1 MKKYIIQAVTVWGA
15 IGLIWL
21 LFIYNNTSISDKEK
35 EYQNKIDS
43 LKIEIGLNKIKID
56 SLTSAK
62 LVLDSLVAIDKVKLN
77 EVSKKSETYR
87 KKYNEE
93 HNRISDM
100 SDDDIISE
108 FTAAF
113 Q

>member
-1 MKKYIIQAVTVWGA
+1 MKKYIIQGVIVWGA
-15 IGLIWL
+15 IGLLWL
-21 LFIYNNTSISDKEK
+21 LFTYTGLKKSSKEK
-35 EYQNKIDS
+35 EYQAKINS
-43 LKIEIGLNKIKID
+43 LQIEIGLNKAKID
-56 SLTSAK
+56 SLSSAK
-62 LVLDSLVAIDKVKLN
+62 LVLDSLVAIDKAKLN
-77 EVSKKSETYR
+77 EVSKKAETYR

-93 HNRISDM
+93 HNRLIDM

>member
-1 MKKYIIQAVTVWGA
+1 MKKYILQGVVIWGT
-15 IGLIWL
+15 IGLLWF
-21 LFIYNNTSISDKEK
+21 LFVYNNSKISNKEK
-35 EYQNKIDS
+35 YYQDKIDS
-43 LKIEIGLNKIKID
+43 LQIEIGLNKNQID
-56 SLTSAK
+56 SLSAAK
-62 LVLDSLVAIDKVKLN
+62 VVLDSIVAVDKAKLT
-77 EVSKKSETYR
+77 EVSRKAETYR

-100 SDDDIISE
+100 SDDDIIRE

>member
-1 MKKYIIQAVTVWGA
+1 MKKYILQGVIIWGA
-15 IGLIWL
+15 IGLLWF
-21 LFIYNNTSISDKEK
+21 LFVYNNSKVSNKEK
-35 EYQNKIDS
+35 YYQDKIDS
-43 LKIEIGLNKIKID
+43 LQIEIGLNKNQID
-56 SLTSAK
+56 SLSAAK
-62 LVLDSLVAIDKVKLN
+62 VVLDSIVAVDKAKLT
-77 EVSKKSETYR
+77 EVSRKAETYR

-100 SDDDIISE
+100 SDDDIIRE

>member
-1 MKKYIIQAVTVWGA
+1 MKRYIIQAVIIWGA

-62 LVLDSLVAIDKVKLN
+62 LVLDSLMAVDKIRLTEVAKKAAAYKDKYDK
-77 EVSKKSETYR
+77 
-87 KKYNEE
+87 E
-93 HNRISDM
+93 HNRLNDM
-100 SDDDIISE
+100 SDDDVISE